1 MKRLLWIR
9 QLATVVVLG
18 SLFGAAPAGAAE
30 PVGITAINART
41 GVVTAVDGARSRT
54 IQFKVENAKLLKGL
68 AVGQI
73 VSADIGARKVGL
85 TPGSPCCAIVSM
97 QAGAAGSQP
106 VAVGSAAMNAPNDPL
121 GTGGIPRKITN
132 NNYPNC
138 GICAGA
144 CQVCADW
151 GQECRCSDIGSGVW
165 TCHCTGANPQM
176 PRK

>member
-1 MKRLLWIR
+1 MKRFPGIR
-9 QLATVVVLG
+9 EFVSILALG
-18 SLFGAAPAGAAE
+18 WAMGIAPATAAE

-73 VSADIGARKVGL
+73 VSADFDASKVGL
-85 TPGSPCCAIVSM
+85 APGAPCCAITSV
-97 QAGAAGSQP
+97 QGGAAGSQP
-106 VAVGSAAMNAPNDPL
+106 GAVGSAAMNAPNDPL
-121 GTGGIPRKITN
+121 GTGGIPRKVTN
-132 NNYPNC
+132 NDYPNC

-144 CQVCADW
+144 CKVCSDW
-151 GQECRCSDIGSGVW
+151 GQECRCNDIGSGVW